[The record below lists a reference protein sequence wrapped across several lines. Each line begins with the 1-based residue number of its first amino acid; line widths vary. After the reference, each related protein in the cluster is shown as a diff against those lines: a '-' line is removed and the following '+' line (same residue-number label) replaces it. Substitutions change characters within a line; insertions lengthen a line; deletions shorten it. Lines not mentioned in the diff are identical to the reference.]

1 MTSRTDTERL
11 VQFLRDHPGSS
22 VMEVRMSLWISNVTG
37 RMSDAQPVGR
47 ARQFRAVQAVQ
58 VGRHRREVRDEAHD
72 DNRQTDDRGR
82 KHPRS

>member
-37 RMSDAQPVGR
+37 RMSDAR
-47 ARQFRAVQAVQ
+47 AQGITFAKW
-58 VGRHRREVRDEAHD
+58 RDDHGVY
-72 DNRQTDDRGR
+72 RYSIVV
-82 KHPRS
+82 PRTVTTGDTVAMGLA